1 MSAPV
6 LQVAGSRNPSEADLK
21 KNGGGSSIKI
31 QWGVGEAKGSR
42 ASQRMRPG
50 MEDGNRRE
58 YLYTITFL
66 CFFPY
71 VCFILPFQQLAF
83 LLRPAATIPRAK
95 LKSHKYKSNVQ
106 LSSTFFIHLEGCQV
120 FLVHSTMVIR
130 WGHIPQHGCEVGV
143 IVSSVDTPKGI
154 HFILDLSYSSHFSL
168 CLVWPN
174 SCSVLALHCQLLLSS
189 LTLKVCTA
197 CRVLPRGKPFTYG
210 LWFREASM
218 RAEGL

>member
-1 MSAPV
+1 
-6 LQVAGSRNPSEADLK
+6 
-21 KNGGGSSIKI
+21 
-31 QWGVGEAKGSR
+31 
-42 ASQRMRPG
+42 
-50 MEDGNRRE
+50 MEDRNYGE
-58 YLYTITFL
+58 YLYTTTFL

-71 VCFILPFQQLAF
+71 VGFILPFQQLAF
-83 LLRPAATIPRAK
+83 LLRPAGSFPQFPE
-95 LKSHKYKSNVQ
+95 LNSKSHKYKSNVQ
-106 LSSTFFIHLEGCQV
+106 SSPTFLIHLEGCQV

-154 HFILDLSYSSHFSL
+154 HFISDLSYSSHFSL

-174 SCSVLALHCQLLLSS
+174 SCSVLASHCQLLLSS

-197 CRVLPRGKPFTYG
+197 CPVLPRGKPFTYG